1 MNKLFS
7 SNIAVRI
14 VSVLIAL
21 VIWVVASDQ
30 SISQSTNQEMSKNF
44 YRIPIEAVN
53 IPSNYSVNYDY
64 ISIESVVLKGNASLL
79 SSMLGQEITASID
92 LEGLTEGEYDLPIQ
106 LRYPAGLSL
115 VAVQPPRVHVT
126 LVSSVSRVMDIE
138 IITTGTPQITNVIP
152 ILSYKPETVLVAGP
166 RTSLEKIVKAVVR
179 VDLTGKTGNFEQAM
193 DVQVLDANGI
203 RVEDVGV
210 QPSLI
215 SVTVLFQPIKQVT
228 LQLPENLVLPEGW
241 SVESF
246 EIDPSSVEIYGS
258 QSDLDSIKNLIVDLG
273 EVVLTADEAMES
285 QVEKTLKA
293 TIAIPQGSLITIN
306 SEQEVEVLL
315 LLVKGNPG

>member
-30 SISQSTNQEMSKNF
+30 SISQSTSQEMSKNF
-44 YRIPIEAVN
+44 YRIPIEAIN
-53 IPSNYSVNYDY
+53 IPNNYSVNYDY

-92 LEGLTEGEYDLPIQ
+92 LEGLTEGEFDLPIQ
-106 LRYPAGLSL
+106 LRFPAGLSL

-126 LVSSVSRVMDIE
+126 LVSSVSRVMYIE
-138 IITTGTPQITNVIP
+138 IITVGTPQITNVKSV
-152 ILSYKPETVLVAGP
+152 LSYKPETVLVAGP
-166 RTSLEKIVKAVVR
+166 RTSLEEIVKAVVQ

-203 RVEDVGV
+203 PVEDVGM

-215 SVTVLFQPIKQVT
+215 SVTVLFQPSKQIP
-228 LQLPENLVLPEGW
+228 LQLSETLVLPEGW
-241 SVESF
+241 SIDSF
-246 EIDPSSVEIYGS
+246 EINPSTVKIYGS
-258 QSDLDSIKNLIVDLG
+258 QSDLDLIENLSVALDEI
-273 EVVLTADEAMES
+273 VLTKEEALED
-285 QVEKTLKA
+285 QVEKTFK
-293 TIAIPQGSLITIN
+293 TSVGIPQGSLITIDT
-306 SEQEVEVLL
+306 EQEVEIVLR
-315 LLVKGNPG
+315 LVKGNPG

>member
-14 VSVLIAL
+14 ISVLIAL

-30 SISQSTNQEMSKNF
+30 SISQSTSQEMSKNF
-44 YRIPIEAVN
+44 YRIPIEAIN
-53 IPSNYSVNYDY
+53 IPNNYSVNYDY

-106 LRYPAGLSL
+106 LRFPAVLIL

-138 IITTGTPQITNVIP
+138 VITMGTPQITNVIP
-152 ILSYKPETVLVAGP
+152 VLSYKPETVLVAGS
-166 RTSLEKIVKAVVR
+166 RTSLEEIVKAVVK

-193 DVQVLDANGI
+193 DVQVLDANGV
-203 RVEDVGV
+203 RVEDVSM

-215 SVTVLFQPIKQVT
+215 SVTVLFQPIKQVA
-228 LQLPENLVLPEGW
+228 LQLPEDLVVPEGW
-241 SVESF
+241 SIDSF
-246 EIDPSSVEIYGS
+246 EINPTTVKIYGS
-258 QSDLDSIKNLIVDLG
+258 QSDLDLIKNLSVALDEIVLMK
-273 EVVLTADEAMES
+273 DEALEAE
-285 QVEKTLKA
+285 VEKTLKA
-293 TIAIPQGSLITIN
+293 SIVIPQGSLITID
-306 SEQEVEVLL
+306 SEQEVEIVLR
-315 LLVKGNPG
+315 LVKGNPG